1 MDYITRRN
9 LALNIIQYF
18 LRPDARESL
27 DSLEKMQ
34 IIIKLIKPLLAD
46 AEDAVEEDTYSF
58 ENSQSQVCKMIYIVK
73 TEDPEMAYQIYN
85 QLKNIFIDGGVKRRK
100 ITLPA
105 LANYLI
111 LFCHRLSIAFDNK
124 NELVSEEMKK
134 NPYVSQSIEA
144 FNINKFENN
153 EAFYKLMIDIY
164 KLLNELITLIAEIN
178 PETAFKL
185 YLVSASQVN
194 SILSDRKNLEEACV
208 SFINS
213 ALQLYQ
219 DQNFEENIK
228 YNMFLEI
235 CGYLINMPILSKEN
249 LENFVKILME
259 SGTKMVR
266 RANQFNSMINI
277 GQIYYT
283 VFKDGN
289 IVSECLKKAKKYA
302 DFSMTNPK
310 NLVLYLDLLNKYL
323 YFIDSE
329 EEIVTIKAEQIEEII
344 ELIQNHIITI
354 KNEVTGDLN
363 FLPSLELY
371 FQNTIQLI
379 QKRKSEENHKPIY
392 DEILKELKVE
402 E

>member
-1 MDYITRRN
+1 
-9 LALNIIQYF
+9 
-18 LRPDARESL
+18 
-27 DSLEKMQ
+27 
-34 IIIKLIKPLLAD
+34 
-46 AEDAVEEDTYSF
+46 
-58 ENSQSQVCKMIYIVK
+58 
-73 TEDPEMAYQIYN
+73 
-85 QLKNIFIDGGVKRRK
+85 
-100 ITLPA
+100 
-105 LANYLI
+105 
-111 LFCHRLSIAFDNK
+111 
-124 NELVSEEMKK
+124 MKK

-153 EAFYKLMIDIY
+153 EAFYKLMIDVY

-178 PETAFKL
+178 PETAYKL

-302 DFSMTNPK
+302 DFSMTNTK